1 VAGGAAVQEPATRSF
16 TVLETSTSLA
26 PASPATRAP
35 MCTARPRMVSPA
47 TSTSP
52 VCTPARISRPSSPT
66 APMEAAAQR
75 TARAGPVEAR
85 QKAVARRVDLA
96 ASEVRQLGADCG
108 VVPFDELAPRA
119 ITELRRPF
127 GRSHDVGEQDG

>member
-1 VAGGAAVQEPATRSF
+1 MHPRSYFEAQLANGSDGGGGAANGPGR
-16 TVLETSTSLA
+16 
-26 PASPATRAP
+26 
-35 MCTARPRMVSPA
+35 
-47 TSTSP
+47 
-52 VCTPARISRPSSPT
+52 
-66 APMEAAAQR
+66 
-75 TARAGPVEAR
+75 PVEAR